1 MDKTEKTDQVGT
13 LFNNFHDLHTKFGKL
28 WLSDTFLHWDWW
40 LALLFSIAAWGF
52 WIFYHKKESTHRLLY
67 AGVFVI
73 LISLFLDY
81 IGVAMGL
88 WYYSGKL
95 TPSFPAWMPFNFCM
109 LPVTIMFLIQT
120 KPHIAAWK
128 KGIFYGAL
136 TSYVGE
142 PIFVWLGFYVL
153 TGWKYSFSV
162 PIYALIYI
170 FAEWL
175 TKRDAYSNV

>member
-1 MDKTEKTDQVGT
+1 MDKTEKVNQVGN
-13 LFNNFHDLHTKFGKL
+13 LFDHFHELHTKYGRL
-28 WLSDTFLHWDWW
+28 WLEDTFLHWDWW
-40 LALLFSIAAWGF
+40 LAFLFSLVAWGF

-73 LISLFLDY
+73 LISLILDY

-88 WYYSGKL
+88 WFYSGKL

-120 KPHIAAWK
+120 KPHIAPWK
-128 KGIFYGAL
+128 KGIFFGAL

-162 PIYALIYI
+162 PIYAVIYL
-170 FAEWL
+170 FADWL
-175 TKRDAYSNV
+175 TKRKAFSEV